1 MDRRWASIYF
11 KNTKGEVKLDKYEE
25 QRLNKLEIRQDK
37 LEDKVNMILQEISS
51 FKPIL
56 NEINKN
62 IEKLSENS
70 IERERV
76 IKLED
81 KVNDLEKELQEE
93 TISKK
98 AKFLEELYK
107 YVIITLLGLAIGFI
121 SSNILK

>member
-1 MDRRWASIYF
+1 M
-11 KNTKGEVKLDKYEE
+11 DKYEE

-37 LEDKVNMILQEISS
+37 LEDKVNTILQEISS
-51 FKPIL
+51 FRPIL